1 VIRVLLVDDHQLV
14 RAGVTTLLQSDPG
27 ITVVGEARNGREAV
41 DSVVGTNPDVVLMDL
56 SMPEMDGV
64 EATRA
69 VLALQPGTRVLVLT
83 SFSDR
88 QRVKEVL
95 AAGAIGYVLKDSE
108 PADLLAA
115 AHAAAGG
122 HVPTDPRVAAAL
134 LPATGG
140 GGGPGA
146 ADGLSPRETEVL
158 PPGRAG
164 PGEQADRAG
173 AGHHR
178 AHRQGPPRAGVP
190 RDRRARPHERGPVGP
205 RQPSRRLIRRS
216 SASDTHGARHPR
228 SACHLLSTQPPDA
241 VAPRVAGLP

>member
-14 RAGVTTLLQSDPG
+14 RAGVTTLLQSDPE

-41 DSVVGTNPDVVLMDL
+41 ESVEGIGPDVVLMDL

-69 VLALQPGTRVLVLT
+69 VLARQPSTKVLVLT

-115 AHAAAGG
+115 VHAAARG
-122 HVPTDPRVAAAL
+122 HVPIDPRVAAAL
-134 LPATGG
+134 LPAAGG
-140 GGGPGA
+140 GAAGSGS

-158 PPGRAG
+158 RLVAQGLANKQIARALGITERTVKAHLGRVFREIG
-164 PGEQADRAG
+164 VLDRTSAALWARDNLTG
-173 AGHHR
+173 A
-178 AHRQGPPRAGVP
+178 
-190 RDRRARPHERGPVGP
+190 
-205 RQPSRRLIRRS
+205 
-216 SASDTHGARHPR
+216 
-228 SACHLLSTQPPDA
+228 
-241 VAPRVAGLP
+241 

>member
-14 RAGVTTLLQSDPG
+14 RAGVTTLLQSDPE

-41 DSVVGTNPDVVLMDL
+41 ETVEGTAPDVVLMDL

-69 VLALQPGTRVLVLT
+69 VLAKLPDTKVLVLT

-115 AHAAAGG
+115 VHAAARG
-122 HVPTDPRVAAAL
+122 HVPIDPRVAAAL
-134 LPATGG
+134 LPSSGG
-140 GGGPGA
+140 GAGSGA

-158 PPGRAG
+158 RLVAQGLANKQIARALGITERTVKAHLGRVFREIGVLDRTSAALWARDNLPGA
-164 PGEQADRAG
+164 
-173 AGHHR
+173 
-178 AHRQGPPRAGVP
+178 
-190 RDRRARPHERGPVGP
+190 
-205 RQPSRRLIRRS
+205 
-216 SASDTHGARHPR
+216 
-228 SACHLLSTQPPDA
+228 
-241 VAPRVAGLP
+241 

>member
-1 VIRVLLVDDHQLV
+1 MIRVLLVDDHQLV
-14 RAGVTTLLQSDPG
+14 RAGVTTLLQSDPE

-41 DSVVGTNPDVVLMDL
+41 ESVEGIDPDVVLMDL

-69 VLALQPGTRVLVLT
+69 VLARRPGTKVLVLT

-115 AHAAAGG
+115 VRAAARG
-122 HVPTDPRVAAAL
+122 HVPIDPRVAAAL
-134 LPATGG
+134 LPANGLG
-140 GGGPGA
+140 VSRSGV

-158 PPGRAG
+158 RLVAQGLANKQIARALGITERTVKAHLGRVFREIG
-164 PGEQADRAG
+164 VLDRTSAALWARDNLTG
-173 AGHHR
+173 A
-178 AHRQGPPRAGVP
+178 
-190 RDRRARPHERGPVGP
+190 
-205 RQPSRRLIRRS
+205 
-216 SASDTHGARHPR
+216 
-228 SACHLLSTQPPDA
+228 
-241 VAPRVAGLP
+241 

>member
-1 VIRVLLVDDHQLV
+1 MIRVLLVDDHQLV
-14 RAGVTTLLQSDPG
+14 RAGVTTLLQSDPQ

-41 DSVVGTNPDVVLMDL
+41 ESVEGLAPDVVLMDL

-69 VLALQPGTRVLVLT
+69 VLARQPSTKVLVLT

-115 AHAAAGG
+115 VHAAARG
-122 HVPTDPRVAAAL
+122 HVPIDPRVAAVL
-134 LPATGG
+134 LPASGG
-140 GGGPGA
+140 GTAGSGL

-158 PPGRAG
+158 RLVAQGLANKQIARALGITERTVKAHLGRMFREIG
-164 PGEQADRAG
+164 VLDRTSAALWARDNLTG
-173 AGHHR
+173 A
-178 AHRQGPPRAGVP
+178 
-190 RDRRARPHERGPVGP
+190 
-205 RQPSRRLIRRS
+205 
-216 SASDTHGARHPR
+216 
-228 SACHLLSTQPPDA
+228 
-241 VAPRVAGLP
+241 

>member
-14 RAGVTTLLQSDPG
+14 RAGVTTLLQSDPE

-41 DSVVGTNPDVVLMDL
+41 ESVEGIGPDVVLMDL

-69 VLALQPGTRVLVLT
+69 VLARQPDTKVLVLT

-115 AHAAAGG
+115 VHAAARG
-122 HVPTDPRVAAAL
+122 HVPIDPRVAAAL
-134 LPATGG
+134 LPANGG
-140 GGGPGA
+140 GAVGSGV

-158 PPGRAG
+158 RLVAQGLANKQIARALGITERTVKAHLGRVFREIG
-164 PGEQADRAG
+164 VLDRTSAALWARDNLTG
-173 AGHHR
+173 A
-178 AHRQGPPRAGVP
+178 
-190 RDRRARPHERGPVGP
+190 
-205 RQPSRRLIRRS
+205 
-216 SASDTHGARHPR
+216 
-228 SACHLLSTQPPDA
+228 
-241 VAPRVAGLP
+241 

>member
-14 RAGVTTLLQSDPG
+14 RAGVTTLLQSDPE

-41 DSVVGTNPDVVLMDL
+41 ESVEGIGPDVVLMDL

-69 VLALQPGTRVLVLT
+69 VLARQPSTKVLVLT

-115 AHAAAGG
+115 VHAAARG
-122 HVPTDPRVAAAL
+122 HVPIDPRVAAAL
-134 LPATGG
+134 LPAAGG
-140 GGGPGA
+140 GAGGSGG

-158 PPGRAG
+158 RLVAQGLANKQIARALGITERTVKAHLGRVFREIG
-164 PGEQADRAG
+164 VLDRTSAALWARDNLTG
-173 AGHHR
+173 A
-178 AHRQGPPRAGVP
+178 
-190 RDRRARPHERGPVGP
+190 
-205 RQPSRRLIRRS
+205 
-216 SASDTHGARHPR
+216 
-228 SACHLLSTQPPDA
+228 
-241 VAPRVAGLP
+241 

>member
-1 VIRVLLVDDHQLV
+1 MIRVLLVDDHQLV
-14 RAGVTTLLQSDPG
+14 RAGVTTLLQSDPE

-41 DSVVGTNPDVVLMDL
+41 ESVEGIGPDVVLMDL

-69 VLALQPGTRVLVLT
+69 VLARRPGTKVLVLT

-115 AHAAAGG
+115 VRAAARG
-122 HVPTDPRVAAAL
+122 HVPIDPRVAAAL
-134 LPATGG
+134 LPAN
-140 GGGPGA
+140 GGGPPGSGV

-158 PPGRAG
+158 RLVAQGLANKQIARALGITERTVKAHLGRVFREIG
-164 PGEQADRAG
+164 VLDRTSAALWARDNLTG
-173 AGHHR
+173 A
-178 AHRQGPPRAGVP
+178 
-190 RDRRARPHERGPVGP
+190 
-205 RQPSRRLIRRS
+205 
-216 SASDTHGARHPR
+216 
-228 SACHLLSTQPPDA
+228 
-241 VAPRVAGLP
+241 

>member
-14 RAGVTTLLQSDPG
+14 RAGVTTLLQSEPG

-41 DSVVGTNPDVVLMDL
+41 ENVEGTAPDVVLMDL

-69 VLALQPGTRVLVLT
+69 VLARQPGTRVLVLT

-115 AHAAAGG
+115 VHAAARG
-122 HVPTDPRVAAAL
+122 HVPIDPRVAGAL
-134 LPATGG
+134 LPGVGG
-140 GGGPGA
+140 GAGGSA
-146 ADGLSPRETEVL
+146 AAEGLSPRETEVL
-158 PPGRAG
+158 RLVAQGLANKQIARALGITERTVKAHLGRVFREIGVLDRTSAALWARDNLPGA
-164 PGEQADRAG
+164 
-173 AGHHR
+173 
-178 AHRQGPPRAGVP
+178 
-190 RDRRARPHERGPVGP
+190 
-205 RQPSRRLIRRS
+205 
-216 SASDTHGARHPR
+216 
-228 SACHLLSTQPPDA
+228 
-241 VAPRVAGLP
+241 

>member
-1 VIRVLLVDDHQLV
+1 MIRVLLVDDHQLV
-14 RAGVTTLLQSDPG
+14 RAGVTTLLQSDPE

-41 DSVVGTNPDVVLMDL
+41 ESVEGIDPDVVLMDL

-69 VLALQPGTRVLVLT
+69 VLARKPSTKVLVLT

-115 AHAAAGG
+115 VHAAARG
-122 HVPTDPRVAAAL
+122 HVPIDPRVAAAL
-134 LPATGG
+134 LPSNGLGTSRSGV
-140 GGGPGA
+140 

-158 PPGRAG
+158 RLVAQGLANKQIARALGITERTVKAHLGRVFREIG
-164 PGEQADRAG
+164 VLDRTSAALWARDNLSG
-173 AGHHR
+173 A
-178 AHRQGPPRAGVP
+178 
-190 RDRRARPHERGPVGP
+190 
-205 RQPSRRLIRRS
+205 
-216 SASDTHGARHPR
+216 
-228 SACHLLSTQPPDA
+228 
-241 VAPRVAGLP
+241 

>member
-1 VIRVLLVDDHQLV
+1 MIRVLLVDDHQLV
-14 RAGVTTLLQSDPG
+14 RAGVTTLLQSDPE

-41 DSVVGTNPDVVLMDL
+41 ESVEGIGPDVVLMDL

-69 VLALQPGTRVLVLT
+69 VLARQPSTKVLVLT

-115 AHAAAGG
+115 VHAAARG
-122 HVPTDPRVAAAL
+122 HVPIDPRVAAAL
-134 LPATGG
+134 LPAAGG
-140 GGGPGA
+140 GAAGSGS

-158 PPGRAG
+158 RLVAQGLANKQIARALGITERTVKAHLGRVFREIG
-164 PGEQADRAG
+164 VLDRTSAALWARDNLTG
-173 AGHHR
+173 A
-178 AHRQGPPRAGVP
+178 
-190 RDRRARPHERGPVGP
+190 
-205 RQPSRRLIRRS
+205 
-216 SASDTHGARHPR
+216 
-228 SACHLLSTQPPDA
+228 
-241 VAPRVAGLP
+241 

>member
-1 VIRVLLVDDHQLV
+1 MIRVLLVDDHQLV
-14 RAGVTTLLQSDPG
+14 RAGVTTLLQSDPE

-41 DSVVGTNPDVVLMDL
+41 ESVEGLGPDVVLMDL

-69 VLALQPGTRVLVLT
+69 VLARQPATRVLVLT

-115 AHAAAGG
+115 VHAAARG
-122 HVPTDPRVAAAL
+122 HVPIDPRVAAAL
-134 LPATGG
+134 LPASGG
-140 GGGPGA
+140 GGAAGSGA

-158 PPGRAG
+158 RLVAQGLANKQIARALGITERTVKAHLGRVFREIG
-164 PGEQADRAG
+164 VLDRTSAALWARDNLTG
-173 AGHHR
+173 A
-178 AHRQGPPRAGVP
+178 
-190 RDRRARPHERGPVGP
+190 
-205 RQPSRRLIRRS
+205 
-216 SASDTHGARHPR
+216 
-228 SACHLLSTQPPDA
+228 
-241 VAPRVAGLP
+241 

>member
-1 VIRVLLVDDHQLV
+1 MIRVLLVDDHQLV
-14 RAGVTTLLQSDPG
+14 RAGVTTLLQSDPE

-41 DSVVGTNPDVVLMDL
+41 ESVQGLGPDVVLMDL

-69 VLALQPGTRVLVLT
+69 VLARQPATKVLVLT

-115 AHAAAGG
+115 VHAAARG
-122 HVPTDPRVAAAL
+122 HVPIDPRVAAAL
-134 LPATGG
+134 LPGSAGG
-140 GGGPGA
+140 TAGSGA

-158 PPGRAG
+158 RLVAQGLANKQIARALGITERTVKAHLGRVFREIG
-164 PGEQADRAG
+164 VLDRTSAALWARDNLTG
-173 AGHHR
+173 A
-178 AHRQGPPRAGVP
+178 
-190 RDRRARPHERGPVGP
+190 
-205 RQPSRRLIRRS
+205 
-216 SASDTHGARHPR
+216 
-228 SACHLLSTQPPDA
+228 
-241 VAPRVAGLP
+241 

>member
-14 RAGVTTLLQSDPG
+14 RAGVTTLLQSDPE

-41 DSVVGTNPDVVLMDL
+41 ESVEGIGPDVVLMDL

-69 VLALQPGTRVLVLT
+69 VLAKQPGTKVLVLT

-115 AHAAAGG
+115 VHAAARG
-122 HVPTDPRVAAAL
+122 HVPIDPRVAAAL

-140 GGGPGA
+140 GPAGSAA

-158 PPGRAG
+158 RLVAQGLANKQIARALGITERTVKAHLGRVFREIG
-164 PGEQADRAG
+164 VLDRTSAALWARDNLTG
-173 AGHHR
+173 A
-178 AHRQGPPRAGVP
+178 
-190 RDRRARPHERGPVGP
+190 
-205 RQPSRRLIRRS
+205 
-216 SASDTHGARHPR
+216 
-228 SACHLLSTQPPDA
+228 
-241 VAPRVAGLP
+241 